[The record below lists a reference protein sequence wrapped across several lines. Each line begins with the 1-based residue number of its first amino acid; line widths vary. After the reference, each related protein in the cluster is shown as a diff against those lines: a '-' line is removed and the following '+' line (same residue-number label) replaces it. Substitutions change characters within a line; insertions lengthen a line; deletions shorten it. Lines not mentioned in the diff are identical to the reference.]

1 MSKISVMK
9 MKSFKIILASLVFLS
24 ISCDKDF
31 EEINK
36 NPFSPT
42 QADIGPL
49 FNTVVASLRLGWN
62 EQFYVHNETLYGI
75 TQLAAKTG
83 VGFDNINIGIEEIW
97 RDYYRGLVHIRELE
111 RRFNE
116 MDVEEEALNNV
127 RAQLKVLLAYKTF
140 RLTDLFGDVP
150 FFDAGKGF
158 QSLDLSRPGFDSQEE
173 IYKFLLE
180 ELRWVE
186 ENINAA
192 PDPRTASGAKY
203 VSFGDFDNLFNG
215 GLWMWRKFAN
225 SLRLRHAM
233 RMVEKDPAYAEPIIK
248 KIIEND
254 LPIIE
259 SGEEVGMHPGRQDWR
274 NDGVNWSFREHN
286 KLRMGATIWRYLSE
300 NNNTDGSGIYDPR
313 ANIFFE
319 PNNAN
324 EWVAFP
330 QVPDADTPPAGG
342 IPYGEHRDN
351 NYSIKGNANI
361 YSPFNY
367 YLIRDN
373 VDIPEVIL
381 TAAEMGFIKAEAYFR
396 GLGVAMD
403 EGAAEAEYTV
413 AVVNSIKFWQG
424 IAAGSQMWANAPPVL
439 SENEIFAKLN
449 HPRLSIFTSENKLE
463 LIYAQ
468 RWLDAFRQPWEAFA
482 LSRRVGATPREG
494 EMPEY
499 YRLPY
504 PPSEAEN
511 NPDNWAGQVARM
523 GEDSEKVKVWWMN

>member
-1 MSKISVMK
+1 MK
-9 MKSFKIILASLVFLS
+9 MKSFKIILASLIFLT

-97 RDYYRGLVHIRELE
+97 RDYYRGLAHIRELE
-111 RRFNE
+111 RRFDAME
-116 MDVEEEALNNV
+116 VEEEALINV

-140 RLTDLFGDVP
+140 RVTDLFGDVP

-158 QSLDLSRPGFDSQEE
+158 ESLDFSRPKFDSQEE
-173 IYKFLLE
+173 VYKFLLE

-192 PDPRTASGAKY
+192 PDPRTASGEKY

-215 GLWMWRKFAN
+215 DLWVWRKFAN

-233 RMVEKDPAYAEPIIK
+233 RMVEKDPGYAAPIIK
-248 KIIEND
+248 NIIEND
-254 LPIIE
+254 LPLIE

-286 KLRMGATIWRYLSE
+286 KLRMGTTIWNYLSE
-300 NNNTDGSGIYDPR
+300 NDNTDGSGIYDPR

-319 PNNAN
+319 TNNAN
-324 EWVAFP
+324 QWAPFP
-330 QVPDADTPPAGG
+330 QIPDADTPPAGG

-351 NYSIKGNANI
+351 NYGIKGNANI

-373 VDIPEVIL
+373 VDIPEIIL

-403 EGAAEAEYTV
+403 EGEAEAEYTV
-413 AVVNSIKFWQG
+413 ALVNSIKFWQRL
-424 IAAGSQMWANAPPVL
+424 AAGSEMWANAPPAL
-439 SENEIFAKLN
+439 SENEIFALLN
-449 HPRLSIFTSENKLE
+449 HPRLSIFSSENKLE

-494 EMPEY
+494 NMPEY

-511 NPDNWAGQVARM
+511 NPDNWAEQVARM
-523 GEDSEKVKVWWMN
+523 GEDSERVKVWWMN

>member
-1 MSKISVMK
+1 MGLLL
-9 MKSFKIILASLVFLS
+9 LATA
-24 ISCDKDF
+24 CDKDF

-36 NPFSPT
+36 NPFAPT
-42 QADIGPL
+42 QTDIDPL

-75 TQLAAKTG
+75 TQQAAKTG

-97 RDYYRGLVHIRELE
+97 SDYYRGLAHIRELE
-111 RRFNE
+111 RRFDAME
-116 MDVEEEALNNV
+116 VEEEALINV

-158 QSLDLSRPGFDSQEE
+158 ESLDYSRPRFDSQEE
-173 IYKFLLE
+173 VYKFLFE

-186 ENINAA
+186 ENINTA
-192 PDPRTASGAKY
+192 PNPTTAGGNKY
-203 VSFGDFDNLFNG
+203 ISLGDFDHLFNG
-215 GLWMWRKFAN
+215 DLWKWRKFAN

-233 RMVEKDPAYAEPIIK
+233 RMVEKDPGYATPILK
-248 KIIEND
+248 DIIEND

-259 SGEEVGMHPGRQDWR
+259 SGEEVGMYPGQQDWR

-286 KLRMGATIWRYLSE
+286 KLRMGTTIWRYLSE
-300 NNNTDGSGIYDPR
+300 NDNADGSGIYDPR
-313 ANIFFE
+313 AYLFFE

-324 EWVAFP
+324 QWVAFP
-330 QVPDADTPPAGG
+330 QVPEPNTPPSGG
-342 IPYGEHRDN
+342 IPYGLHRDN
-351 NYSIKGNANI
+351 NYTIKGNANI

-367 YLIRDN
+367 FLIRDN
-373 VDIPEVIL
+373 IGIPEIIL
-381 TAAEMGFIKAEAYFR
+381 TAAELGFIRAEAYLR
-396 GLGVAMD
+396 GLGVPMD
-403 EGAAEAEYTV
+403 PEQAEAEYTL
-413 AVVNSIKFWQG
+413 AVVNSLKFWQKL
-424 IAAGSQMWANAPPVL
+424 AAESEMWFNAPPVL
-439 SENEIFAKLN
+439 SEGELYAKTN
-449 HPRLSIFTSENKLE
+449 HPRISIFTTENKLE

-494 EMPEY
+494 EMPQY

-511 NPDNWAGQVARM
+511 NPTHWAEQLARM
-523 GEDSEKVKVWWMN
+523 GEDSERVKVWWMK